1 MSDEFRISEAREQ
14 GKKHKCQK
22 NWKNITL
29 GILGVIFIYL
39 IVRVFTPTPDMSELN
54 KYKLEQIDKHIEEMK
69 NLQISLSDSI
79 QTYQNKITEID
90 EKISKIKVERKE
102 VNNYYTQKKE
112 EIKNADKKQIDSL
125 LRSRY
130 NF

>member
-1 MSDEFRISEAREQ
+1 MKEFL
-14 GKKHKCQK
+14 KN

-29 GILGVIFIYL
+29 IFLGVIFVYL
-39 IVRVFTPTPDMSELN
+39 LVRVFTPTPKMSELN
-54 KYKLEQIDKHIEEMK
+54 KYKLEQIDKHINEMK
-69 NLQISLSDSI
+69 TLQKNLSDSI
-79 QTYQNKITEID
+79 QAYEQKIDEIDNKI
-90 EKISKIKVERKE
+90 SNIKVEKKE

-125 LRSRY
+125 LRNRY

>member
-1 MSDEFRISEAREQ
+1 MKEFLI
-14 GKKHKCQK
+14 K

-29 GILGVIFIYL
+29 GLLGVIFVYL
-39 IVRVFTPTPDMSELN
+39 LVRVLTPAPDMSELN
-54 KYKLEQIDKHIEEMK
+54 KYKLEQIDKHINEMK
-69 NLQISLSDSI
+69 TLQKSLSDSI
-79 QTYQNKITEID
+79 QVYQHKIDEID
-90 EKISKIKVERKE
+90 DKISHIKVEKKE
-102 VNNYYTQKKE
+102 VNNFYTQKRE

>member
-1 MSDEFRISEAREQ
+1 MKEFLI
-14 GKKHKCQK
+14 K

-54 KYKLEQIDKHIEEMK
+54 KYKLEQIDKHINEMK
-69 NLQISLSDSI
+69 TLQKSLSDSI
-79 QTYQNKITEID
+79 QVYQNKIDEID
-90 EKISKIKVERKE
+90 DKISHIKVEKKE
-102 VNNYYTQKKE
+102 VNNFYTQKRE

-125 LRSRY
+125 LRGRY

>member
-1 MSDEFRISEAREQ
+1 MKEFMI
-14 GKKHKCQK
+14 K

-29 GILGVIFIYL
+29 GILGVIFVYL
-39 IVRVFTPTPDMSELN
+39 VVRVFTPAPDMSELN

-69 NLQISLSDSI
+69 NMQKSLSDSI
-79 QTYQNKITEID
+79 QTYQNKIVQID
-90 EKISKIKVERKE
+90 SKISKIKVEKKE

>member
-1 MSDEFRISEAREQ
+1 MKNFLVT
-14 GKKHKCQK
+14 
-22 NWKNITL
+22 NWKSITL
-29 GILGVIFIYL
+29 GILGVIFAYL
-39 IVRVFTPTPDMSELN
+39 LFMVFKPTPQVSELN

-69 NLQISLSDSI
+69 NLQKTLSDSI
-79 QTYQNKITEID
+79 QSYQSKITEID
-90 EKISKIKVERKE
+90 EKISKIKVEKKE

>member
-1 MSDEFRISEAREQ
+1 MRDFIL
-14 GKKHKCQK
+14 K
-22 NWKNITL
+22 NWKNIIL
-29 GILGVIFIYL
+29 GILGVIFVYL
-39 IVRVFTPTPDMSELN
+39 LVRVFTPATDMSELN
-54 KYKLEQIDKHIEEMK
+54 QYKLEQIDKRINEMK
-69 NLQISLSDSI
+69 NLQKSLSDSI
-79 QTYQNKITEID
+79 QSYQTKIVEID
-90 EKISKIKVERKE
+90 NKISKIKIEKSE

>member
-1 MSDEFRISEAREQ
+1 M
-14 GKKHKCQK
+14 
-22 NWKNITL
+22 
-29 GILGVIFIYL
+29 IFIYL
-39 IVRVFTPTPDMSELN
+39 LVRVFTPSNDMSELN

-69 NLQISLSDSI
+69 NLQKTLSDSI
-79 QTYQNKITEID
+79 QSYQTKIVEID
-90 EKISKIKVERKE
+90 NKISKIKVEKSE

>member
-1 MSDEFRISEAREQ
+1 MKEFMIR
-14 GKKHKCQK
+14 

-29 GILGVIFIYL
+29 GVLGVIFVYL
-39 IVRVFTPTPDMSELN
+39 LVRVFTPAPDMSELN

-69 NLQISLSDSI
+69 NMQKSLSDSI
-79 QTYQNKITEID
+79 QSYQNKIVEID
-90 EKISKIKVERKE
+90 DKISKIKVEKKE

>member
-1 MSDEFRISEAREQ
+1 MKEFMI
-14 GKKHKCQK
+14 K

-29 GILGVIFIYL
+29 GILGVIFVYL
-39 IVRVFTPTPDMSELN
+39 LVRVFTPAPDMSELN

-69 NLQISLSDSI
+69 NMQKSLSDSI
-79 QTYQNKITEID
+79 QSYQNKIVEID
-90 EKISKIKVERKE
+90 DKISKIKVEKKE

>member
-1 MSDEFRISEAREQ
+1 MKEFLT
-14 GKKHKCQK
+14 K
-22 NWKNITL
+22 NWKYITL
-29 GILGVIFIYL
+29 SILGVIFVYL
-39 IVRVFTPTPDMSELN
+39 LVRVFTPTPDMSELN
-54 KYKLEQIDKHIEEMK
+54 KYKLEQIDKHINEMK
-69 NLQISLSDSI
+69 TLQKSLSDSI
-79 QTYQNKITEID
+79 QVYQHKIDEID
-90 EKISKIKVERKE
+90 DKISHIKVEKKE